1 MNQKVLYWALWKRA
15 GRVAFSVRNIVDKED
30 HSILMFSEWLEE
42 VEKTIGFDDDKIML
56 LDFKIVEDK

>member
-15 GRVAFSVRNIVDKED
+15 GRVTFSIRKIVNKED
-30 HSILMFSEWLEE
+30 HSVLMFNEWLE
-42 VEKTIGFDDDKIML
+42 VIEKEIGFDDDKIML